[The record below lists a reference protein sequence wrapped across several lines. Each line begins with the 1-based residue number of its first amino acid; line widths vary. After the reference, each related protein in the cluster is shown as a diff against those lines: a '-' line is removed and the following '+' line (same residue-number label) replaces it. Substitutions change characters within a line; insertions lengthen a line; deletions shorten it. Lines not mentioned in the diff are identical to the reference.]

1 MVVLDSGRNQNG
13 LKVEVPPGGEGRGR
27 WEEEFRESDTR
38 LLKTLKTGQ
47 WLGNPDE
54 YERTMLT
61 NARIG

>member
-13 LKVEVPPGGEGRGR
+13 LKVEVPPGGGR

-38 LLKTLKTGQ
+38 PLKTLKTGQ
-47 WLGNPDE
+47 WLGSPDE